1 VFEESFYKWLGWA
14 LFAVALALLFTPYST
29 FPWAITGLA
38 CMVIV
43 RVIRLERQ
51 FAQLLDANQ
60 ATLAELQAR
69 VNSAVRDE

>member
-1 VFEESFYKWLGWA
+1 MGWI
-14 LFAVALALLFTPYST
+14 LFAVGLAMLFTPYPT
-29 FPWAITGLA
+29 FPWAALGLV
-38 CMVIV
+38 CTMIV